1 MARIASQQAATGLLS
16 GVLGAGVSAFSGWMG
31 GSATAGA
38 SASGYTGNAYANWA
52 AAQADGGAWA
62 NGVQFFANGAAF
74 TNSIVSRPTAFGM
87 AGGRTGIMGEAGPE
101 AILPL
106 ARGADGS
113 LGVRSVG
120 GGGGT
125 ALQVNAPV
133 AVTVEDRSSE
143 GMELDQEALQQN
155 MQLQM
160 KAAAERAVAD
170 SWRPGGVSYRNAAG
184 RG

>member
-1 MARIASQQAATGLLS
+1 
-16 GVLGAGVSAFSGWMG
+16 
-31 GSATAGA
+31 
-38 SASGYTGNAYANWA
+38 
-52 AAQADGGAWA
+52 
-62 NGVQFFANGAAF
+62 
-74 TNSIVSRPTAFGM
+74 TAFGM
-87 AGGRTGIMGEAGPE
+87 AGGRTGVMGEAGPE

-170 SWRPGGVSYRNAAG
+170 SWRPGGVSYRNSAG